1 MFSLE
6 NCAYNRRGNSS
17 TLNQAAPYASFRKK
31 IVFLHCMPSLE
42 QSSFSC
48 QMARGEPDVK
58 NFVAKLK
65 VLNLGQ
71 VECRCKL
78 VLVDCLVVK
87 KMLDSK
93 CFQHF
98 LCIYLRSS
106 RQAGKADYTCRDL
119 DYSKIISQKS
129 VQL

>member
-17 TLNQAAPYASFRKK
+17 TLNQAAPYTTFRQKNR
-31 IVFLHCMPSLE
+31 FLMLHAESRTIYLLMSGNG
-42 QSSFSC
+42 
-48 QMARGEPDVK
+48 AEPDLK

-87 KMLDSK
+87 KILDSK
-93 CFQHF
+93 CSQHF
-98 LCIYLRSS
+98 LCIYLRSV
-106 RQAGKADYTCRDL
+106 YVYL
-119 DYSKIISQKS
+119 
-129 VQL
+129 